1 MNKWVFLLVIILVA
15 GAVVTLTMQ
24 PVSRAMADRV
34 NMQTQV
40 DMQERAVLSDIRQA
54 EKQATSAART
64 SASIALWSGFVAVVL
79 VIVIAVAFRA
89 GGDMVTSLKTA
100 QLPVARQIAPG
111 AYVAL
116 IPPDNK
122 PWLIDAYSGRR
133 ALLSEATDVDEV
145 RAQIMGRQLTVDRLA
160 EAAESIAAGTGS
172 PAPADWLPHIGSH
185 TLEA

>member
-1 MNKWVFLLVIILVA
+1 MNRWFFLLVVILVA
-15 GAVVTLTMQ
+15 GAVAALTLQ
-24 PVSRAMADRV
+24 PISRAMANRV

-40 DMQERAVLSDIRQA
+40 DVQERAALSNIRTS
-54 EKQATSAART
+54 EKLETSAART
-64 SASIALWSGFVAVVL
+64 NASIALWSGFVAMILVV
-79 VIVIAVAFRA
+79 VVAVAFRA
-89 GGDMVTSLKTA
+89 GGDVVTSIKTA

-133 ALLSEATDVDEV
+133 ALLSEANDVDEV

-160 EAAESIAAGTGS
+160 EAAESIAANTGN

-185 TLEA
+185 TLEV